1 MCVMCVSANIHT
13 MCMYVSVVF
22 VGKIGKFLDERKAIK
37 FTDKLYN
44 VFKEFQ
50 ATRDEG
56 SRKRKVWL

>member
-1 MCVMCVSANIHT
+1 
-13 MCMYVSVVF
+13 MYVSVVF